1 MWKILWMLL
10 AVLDLSLGFTVP
22 TTLRAHVATRSDSL
36 VSSDTAPHSSRASRA
51 SRRQRIPSLR
61 SYKSPGEASA
71 YNDDGFGLVFLGAAA
86 LEQDVEF
93 CATFGVLSAVA
104 AACTYAGKI
113 EKDERAPAAVAVAS
127 LVVTPFVAAIASGVG
142 VAPPATTEIGLCAVS
157 AAWAFFNWSR
167 TKNEG

>member
-22 TTLRAHVATRSDSL
+22 TTLRAPVARRTETL
-36 VSSDTAPHSSRASRA
+36 LSSDTAPHSSRAARA
-51 SRRQRIPSLR
+51 SRQRIPSLR